1 METYQD
7 QQFLEMIIKLIV
19 TEPGEVEITRTVD
32 DLGVLITLKVSK
44 DDMGRV
50 IGKDGQT
57 AKAIRTL
64 LRAIGSRN
72 NVRVNMKILE
82 PEGSEMGMDSPA
94 PAAAPAPE
102 ATPEGVTEAP
112 AMEEAAP
119 AAEAATEEAPADA
132 DAIQFDTPQAPVS
145 EAPVETPA
153 EPVAE
158 VAPEDRPM
166 PGDDIDI

>member
-1 METYQD
+1 MEHQD
-7 QQFLEMIIKLIV
+7 QAFLDMIIKLIV
-19 TEPGEVEITRTVD
+19 TDPSAVEITRTVD

-44 DDMGRV
+44 EDMGRV

-82 PEGSEMGMDSPA
+82 PEGSEMNFGSEDAATAAPSEETA
-94 PAAAPAPE
+94 PAA
-102 ATPEGVTEAP
+102 V
-112 AMEEAAP
+112 
-119 AAEAATEEAPADA
+119 EEAPAE
-132 DAIQFDTPQAPVS
+132 S
-145 EAPVETPA
+145 EAPEASAADPSEGV
-153 EPVAE
+153 
-158 VAPEDRPM
+158 DRPM